1 MNETM
6 FGFLIQPPAGGEKS
20 ANAFC
25 VMGDTFADLISD
37 KNGQTMNGKILT
49 IVQVTAQSFW
59 ENR

>member
-1 MNETM
+1 
-6 FGFLIQPPAGGEKS
+6 
-20 ANAFC
+20 
-25 VMGDTFADLISD
+25 LISD

>member
-6 FGFLIQPPAGGEKS
+6 FGFLIQPSAGGEKS

-37 KNGQTMNGKILT
+37 KMAK
-49 IVQVTAQSFW
+49 
-59 ENR
+59 R